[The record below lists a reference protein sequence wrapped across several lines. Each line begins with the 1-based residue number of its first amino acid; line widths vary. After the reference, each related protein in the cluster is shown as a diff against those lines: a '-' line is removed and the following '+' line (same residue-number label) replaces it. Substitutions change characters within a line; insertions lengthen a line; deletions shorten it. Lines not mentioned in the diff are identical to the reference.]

1 MISISEHNGGEPSWM
16 DPKKQKQKI
25 YGPGSREKQSSRVR
39 AGKKKKPSPAKGRVI
54 TDCLGYEGHVWE
66 KTE

>member
-1 MISISEHNGGEPSWM
+1 MVES
-16 DPKKQKQKI
+16 
-25 YGPGSREKQSSRVR
+25 R
-39 AGKKKKPSPAKGRVI
+39 AGWIQKNKNKKSTAQAVGRSRARESVLAKKKPSPAKGRVI